1 MVPTFETR
9 AIEAL
14 KAKGYRI
21 TSARISVLRTLEE
34 SAEPL
39 SAQRIFEK
47 MQLANIRIDVVSV
60 YRVLSVLA
68 SVHLVHHVGVVDGY
82 VACRMADEHTHA
94 TEHVVCRECG
104 RFTEATMPDEV
115 LTRTIE
121 QAASLGFEAIDVKL
135 EIMGVCKTCKGA

>member
-39 SAQRIFEK
+39 SAQRIFDK

-82 VACRMADEHTHA
+82 VACRMADEHSPDLPAARAPDPAHRRA
-94 TEHVVCRECG
+94 SGRE
-104 RFTEATMPDEV
+104 PQDQSQ
-115 LTRTIE
+115 L
-121 QAASLGFEAIDVKL
+121 
-135 EIMGVCKTCKGA
+135 